1 MKLTYLTL
9 FLLITLG
16 FGFVSC
22 RKDKND
28 VDIKTHDD
36 QQIASYISAKGLTNM
51 KKAEGDTSGIYY
63 EILSQGTGKAIA
75 PYDTVSYVLSENT
88 VDGLHQNTDTIA
100 NHVFAFAGQIGPKGL
115 QLAINNLM
123 KTKGTRARIIVP
135 SRLAYGINGYS
146 TGDNRIRGNQS
157 MVYYINV
164 IDNQDAYDDQCI
176 QSYFKNNSIN
186 PAEYTKITSGTY
198 RGMYYKIRKQG
209 TGTTLITS
217 NSSVVT
223 YYRGRLLN
231 NTIFD
236 PSNYTEEN
244 NSSSITVDLS
254 SKGSVV
260 PGFEY
265 AVSLGQKEGTDLTV
279 IMPSRLGYGRS
290 SIGTIPS
297 SSCLSFEMTIGAV
310 TNP

>member
-16 FGFVSC
+16 FVSC

-28 VDIKTHDD
+28 IDIKTHDE
-36 QQIASYISAKGLTNM
+36 QQITNYISANGLTNM

-75 PYDTVSYVLSENT
+75 PYDTISYVLSQKT
-88 VDGLHQNTDTIA
+88 VDGLHQSTDTIA
-100 NHVFAFAGQIGPKGL
+100 NHLFGFAGQISPKGL

-123 KTKGTRARIIVP
+123 KTKGTRARVIVP
-135 SRLAYGINGYS
+135 SRLAYGINGFS
-146 TGDNRIRGNQS
+146 TGDNRIRGNES
-157 MVYYINV
+157 IVYYIHV
-164 IDNQDAYDDQCI
+164 IDNQKAYDEQSI
-176 QSYFKNNSIN
+176 QSYFKNNNIN
-186 PAEYTKITSGTY
+186 PAEFTRINSGTY
-198 RGMYYKIRKQG
+198 EGLYYKIRKQG
-209 TGTTLITS
+209 TGTTLIKD
-217 NSSVVT
+217 NSTVSVT
-223 YYRGRLLN
+223 YRGQLLN
-231 NTIFD
+231 NVVFD
-236 PSNYTEEN
+236 PSNYTAEN
-244 NSSSITVDLS
+244 NASTFTVDLS
-254 SKGSVV
+254 NKGSVV

-290 SIGTIPS
+290 TQGTSIPTSSCLFFEMSIGT
-297 SSCLSFEMTIGAV
+297 V